1 MCIMVSENCA
11 KQKWYSLPLSGRPV
25 FRAAFISR
33 PNRFLVLCEDECGHA
48 IRAFLPNPGRLSEL
62 LFKGVTLHIL
72 DNDQEKR
79 DRATSFTVLAV
90 EREGIPVMLHT
101 HWCNEM
107 VHSLLRDKAVP
118 GLEQARVKRREIR
131 VGRSRFDFLLEDDE
145 GELYLE
151 VKSCT
156 LFGNGVAMFP
166 DAVTDRGRRHLL
178 ELNDIAQT
186 GTRCRVLFVVQTDH
200 VKWFMPD
207 YHTDLA
213 FALTMLTVQD
223 NVQFMA
229 LPVNWNRELS
239 FRPGKSLLQIPW
251 GYIER
256 EAQDKGAYLAVLQLN
271 RPVRMSVGALGDCF
285 FEAGYYMYV
294 GSAMNG
300 LNARIAR
307 HARKRK
313 KMHWHIDYLRAAC
326 ELAGIVAIRASE
338 RYECNLANELVSL
351 LTVSTPGFG
360 CGDCHCAS
368 HLFYAQDNP
377 LEHPRFQQ
385 WLQHVRM
392 RPPSP

>member
-1 MCIMVSENCA
+1 MVPENCA
-11 KQKWYSLPLSGRPV
+11 EQKWYSLPLSGRFV

-33 PNRFLVLCEDECGHA
+33 PNRFLVLCEDECGQLL
-48 IRAFLPNPGRLSEL
+48 RAFLPNPGRLSEL
-62 LFKGVTLHIL
+62 LFKGVTLYVL
-72 DNDQEKR
+72 DNNQEKQ

-90 EREGIPVMLHT
+90 ERDGIPVMLHT

-107 VHSLLRDKAVP
+107 VHSLLRDKEVP
-118 GLEQARVKRREIR
+118 GLEQTRVKRREIR

-156 LFGNGVAMFP
+156 LFGNDVAMFP

-178 ELNDIAQT
+178 ELNDIAET
-186 GTRCRVLFVVQTDH
+186 GTRCRVLFVVQTDR

-223 NVQFMA
+223 NVRFMA
-229 LPVNWNRELS
+229 LPVIWNRELS

-251 GYIER
+251 GYIES
-256 EAQDKGAYLAVLQLN
+256 EAKDKGAYLVVLQMN
-271 RPVRMSVGALGDCF
+271 RPVRMSVGTLGDCF
-285 FEAGYYMYV
+285 FEAGYYTYV
-294 GSAMNG
+294 GSAMGG

-313 KMHWHIDYLRAAC
+313 KMHGHIDYLRAAC

-360 CGDCHCAS
+360 CGDCHCTS

-377 LEHPRFQQ
+377 LENPRFQQ

-392 RPPSP
+392 RPPFP